1 MCRMSFDSFERA
13 HMSRSL
19 KKRLACNTCF
29 SQSLKSST
37 PLSRWTPQQTIV
49 DVCENVVE
57 HDSMGCYLID
67 PDDPVA
73 GVKLRAQKGLS
84 PTEIKLANDSAM
96 QRHPGIVMRN
106 KKSLLIRDTKRDDQ
120 EVISSSSPRHMTVR
134 SRAWV
139 LAIVSG
145 RSVGSF
151 GLASQQ
157 INSFDEV
164 DLGMF
169 EFVAYIA
176 HVTYDVLARTS
187 LVFKRS
193 ERRYALR

>member
-1 MCRMSFDSFERA
+1 MFLAIIEKFEAVISMDS
-13 HMSRSL
+13 
-19 KKRLACNTCF
+19 LA
-29 SQSLKSST
+29 
-37 PLSRWTPQQTIV
+37 QTIV

-139 LAIVSG
+139 PIIVSG

-164 DLGMF
+164 DLGML

-187 LVFKRS
+187 YFQKEREKVRS
-193 ERRYALR
+193 EIKDKCLFCFHKSRDKKSYQCHTWLF